1 MANDFE
7 GRHVLITGGT
17 RGIGLA
23 LAIRLAGE
31 GARLSLNYL
40 SREADAE
47 QAISEVQAAGGQ
59 AVAIRGEVSQPD
71 VSRLRHAPRGGQSIC
86 WFTPL
91 EQAFQCMPVT

>member
-31 GARLSLNYL
+31 GARLSL
-40 SREADAE
+40 
-47 QAISEVQAAGGQ
+47 
-59 AVAIRGEVSQPD
+59 
-71 VSRLRHAPRGGQSIC
+71 
-86 WFTPL
+86 T
-91 EQAFQCMPVT
+91 